1 MKTAVKVNLKEIEP
15 YVKEWK
21 RQHISK
27 LGYRTFYHPCL
38 KDLTIIVKGNEV
50 VGMAWT
56 AKIMHN
62 NSETRWIFA
71 NKEFIEFEF

>member
-50 VGMAWT
+50 VGMNLT
-56 AKIMHN
+56 VRIMHN

-71 NKEFIEFEF
+71 NKEFMEFEF